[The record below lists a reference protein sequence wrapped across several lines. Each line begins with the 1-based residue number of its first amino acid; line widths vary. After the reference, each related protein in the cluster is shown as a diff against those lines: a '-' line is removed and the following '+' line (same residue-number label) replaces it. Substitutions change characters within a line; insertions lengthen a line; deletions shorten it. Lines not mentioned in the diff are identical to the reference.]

1 MARTQTIV
9 QLTSEMVNALDVEAL
24 RTGVSRSALIRDAVE
39 SYLEAGREAQ
49 ITAHL
54 VAAYS
59 EAPQGAR
66 DEWGDVAKETRDN
79 TTRTL
84 QRLDREEEDAG
95 LEW

>member
-1 MARTQTIV
+1 MVRIQTIV
-9 QLTSEMVNALDVEAL
+9 QLTSEMVASLDVEAA

-39 SYLEAGREAQ
+39 SYLEASRDAQ
-49 ITAHL
+49 ITAQL

-59 EAPQGAR
+59 ATPQGVR
-66 DEWGDVAKETRDN
+66 DEWGEVAEEMRAN

-84 QRLDREEEDAG
+84 QRLDQEEEDAG